1 MLQNSATATPDMP
14 RHMLW
19 LTVLVAASVA
29 FTIGFTCAVP
39 FAAFA
44 AATALTLDTRDALLL
59 TIALWLANQIVGF
72 GLLGYPWEGT
82 TLLWGA
88 VLGIVALL
96 STAAAR
102 LASARLAGASYGAI
116 LIGSFA
122 AAFIVYEGGLYLV
135 SAAWLG
141 GTEDYAPSIIAYIA
155 GLNTLAFVG
164 LLILERLGRMLGLA
178 AAPAVRIAALRHA

>member
-1 MLQNSATATPDMP
+1 
-14 RHMLW
+14 
-19 LTVLVAASVA
+19 VLVAASVA
-29 FTIGFTCAVP
+29 FTFGFACAVP

-44 AATALTLDTRDALLL
+44 AATALTLNTRDALLL

-72 GLLGYPWEGT
+72 GFLHYPWDGS

-88 VLGIVALL
+88 VLGVVALL

-102 LASARLAGASYGAI
+102 IASTRLASASYSMI

-122 AAFIVYEGGLYLV
+122 AAFVVYEGSLYIV

-141 GTEDYAPSIIAYIA
+141 GTEDFAGSIVAYIA
-155 GLNTLAFVG
+155 GLNAAAFVG

-178 AAPAVRIAALRHA
+178 AAPSLGIAAARHA

>member
-1 MLQNSATATPDMP
+1 MPHNSSAATPGLP

-29 FTIGFTCAVP
+29 FTFGFACAAP

-72 GLLGYPWEGT
+72 AFLGYPWDGV
-82 TLLWGA
+82 TLLWGG
-88 VLGIVALL
+88 VLGLVALL

-102 LASARLAGASYGAI
+102 IASTRLAQASYSVI
-116 LIGSFA
+116 LAGSFA
-122 AAFIVYEGGLYLV
+122 AAFIVYEGGLFIV

-141 GTEDYAPSIIAYIA
+141 GTEDYTPSIVAYIA
-155 GLNTLAFVG
+155 GLNLVALVG

-178 AAPAVRIAALRHA
+178 AAPSLGIAAPRHA